1 MGNMQPVQMQ
11 ILPPDSENSSMPPM
25 TAAMELKVLKQENR
39 RLKELV
45 TQLSRIVVR
54 NVMDRR

>member
-1 MGNMQPVQMQ
+1 MGSVQPQ
-11 ILPPDSENSSMPPM
+11 ILPPDSEDVSMPPM
-25 TAAMELKVLKQENR
+25 TAALELKVLRQENQQ
-39 RLKELV
+39 LKDLV

>member
-1 MGNMQPVQMQ
+1 MQ
-11 ILPPDSENSSMPPM
+11 ILPPDTENRSTRPM
-25 TAAMELKVLKQENR
+25 TAVMELKVLRQENR